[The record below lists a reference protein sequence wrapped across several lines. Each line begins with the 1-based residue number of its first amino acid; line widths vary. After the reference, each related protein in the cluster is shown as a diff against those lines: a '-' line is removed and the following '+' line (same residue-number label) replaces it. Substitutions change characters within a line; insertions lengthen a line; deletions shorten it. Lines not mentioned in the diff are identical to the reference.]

1 MGDPKKIRK
10 KFERPK
16 LMWNKERI
24 DHDHGLRDRYGL
36 KNLREL
42 WKVSTEVS
50 RIRRNVREVLSGR
63 STEKVGF
70 SIRDRLARYNV
81 ISKDA
86 TIDDMLNITPEA
98 LLDRRLQSLVFK
110 KGLARTPKQARQ
122 LITHGFISVN
132 GQKVKSPGFMVSID
146 QEGHIGYYKPINL
159 DFNAAPGEMA
169 PTTAPAVEA
178 AAAAE
183 PKGE

>member
-16 LMWNKERI
+16 LMWNTERI
-24 DHDHGLRDRYGL
+24 TRDHGLRDRYGL

-63 STEKVGF
+63 SSEKVGT
-70 SIRDRLARYNV
+70 SIRDRLARYSV
-81 ISKDA
+81 INKEA
-86 TIDDMLNITPEA
+86 TLDDMLNITPEA

-110 KGLARTPKQARQ
+110 KGLAKTPKQARQ
-122 LITHGFISVN
+122 LITHGFIAVN
-132 GQKVKSPGFMVSID
+132 GQKVKSPGYLVSMD
-146 QEGHIGYYKPINL
+146 EENKIGYYKSINL
-159 DFNAAPGEMA
+159 DFNVVAPQTV
-169 PTTAPAVEA
+169 TTAPGQGPATDETPK
-178 AAAAE
+178 AE
-183 PKGE
+183 